1 LAANGHRLK
10 PAEAAAPGAL
20 PPHRL
25 RRALD
30 VLYAA
35 SGALAALCLAAMCA
49 VMLLQVAGREFR
61 ILFRGADDI
70 VGWLCAASVFFAL
83 GHTFRKGELVRVGL
97 FVERMRPA
105 ARRGAEIFSL
115 GVATVFAGYMVWSVT
130 RFVYESW
137 KFNEVAQGL
146 IIIPIWPVQ
155 TSLVIGLIIFFIAV
169 LDELVTV
176 LRGGK
181 PAYVIA
187 EEERRARGEFSES
200 V

>member
-1 LAANGHRLK
+1 LTANGDGPPPGDAVATSTSPP
-10 PAEAAAPGAL
+10 PA
-20 PPHRL
+20 L

-30 VLYAA
+30 TLYAA
-35 SGALAALCLAAMCA
+35 SGALAALFLAAICV
-49 VMLLQVAGREFR
+49 VMLLQVATRELR

-70 VGWLCAASVFFAL
+70 VAWLCAASVFFAL

-97 FVERMRPA
+97 FIERMKPA
-105 ARRGAEIFSL
+105 ARWCAEVFSL
-115 GVATVFAGYMVWSVT
+115 AITAVFAGYMVWSVT

-146 IIIPIWPVQ
+146 IKLPIWIAQ
-155 TSLVIGLIIFFIAV
+155 MSFVIGVVIFFIAV
-169 LDELVTV
+169 VDELVTV
-176 LRGGK
+176 LRREK

-187 EEERRARGEFSES
+187 EEDRRARGDFSET